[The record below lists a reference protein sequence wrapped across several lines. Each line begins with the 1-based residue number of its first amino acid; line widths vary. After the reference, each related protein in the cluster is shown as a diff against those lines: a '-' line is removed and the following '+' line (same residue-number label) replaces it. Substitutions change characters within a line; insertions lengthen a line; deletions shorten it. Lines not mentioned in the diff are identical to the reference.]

1 VTRVVSCDALG
12 GWVRKVV
19 HTATNR
25 THRSRRSP
33 MARHPHARIEDA
45 ERQAVLQAHGEH
57 VLRITWHQATAH
69 ADRTVTRVYNAGPR
83 TGARAASS
91 ASPIASTTSSVPAG
105 PTSSMPTGS
114 PSPVRPAGTD
124 SAGSPAP
131 LAGSVL
137 RT

>member
-1 VTRVVSCDALG
+1 VTR
-12 GWVRKVV
+12 GW
-19 HTATNR
+19 
-25 THRSRRSP
+25 
-33 MARHPHARIEDA
+33 D
-45 ERQAVLQAHGEH
+45 
-57 VLRITWHQATAH
+57 
-69 ADRTVTRVYNAGPR
+69 AGPR
-83 TGARAASS
+83 RWSDGGSRRGTCTACRQLDRAAGLPGRARCDRVIRVTWHHATADAAQTLRRIYSAGPGTGPRAASS

-137 RT
+137 RM

>member
-1 VTRVVSCDALG
+1 MEADSAQWHDNPQAKAG
-12 GWVRKVV
+12 
-19 HTATNR
+19 
-25 THRSRRSP
+25 
-33 MARHPHARIEDA
+33 DA
-45 ERQAVLQAHGEH
+45 ERQALLEAQGER
-57 VLRITWHQATAH
+57 VLRVTWQHATAR
-69 ADRTVTRVYNAGPR
+69 AAQTLNRIAAAGAPPEAGASRRRRQRRAKPYNSGPG
-83 TGARAASS
+83 TGPRAASS

-105 PTSSMPTGS
+105 PTSSIPTGS